1 MHTPQMKL
9 LPLICSMSL
18 AASCPSW
25 ASEQQNRFI
34 EFPSA
39 INTLIYDLD
48 TVRIVTPGR
57 FTIISTRID
66 NPDVMKFE
74 LNTLTALK
82 SYCTRPDGKYPA
94 PSDLFQLG
102 QPDLPVE
109 QIEVGTHAPDKWV
122 FWKYPYRRLEQEHN
136 PAISFH
142 CNAFGQSYNMITNG
156 FRDKEVFDCKRGLR
170 SWFNDESDDPRN
182 AFMMPVKSGTNGWRW
197 YDSVCRAVTHEEPH
211 QPE

>member
-1 MHTPQMKL
+1 
-9 LPLICSMSL
+9 MSL

-102 QPDLPVE
+102 QPDLPV
-109 QIEVGTHAPDKWV
+109 D
-122 FWKYPYRRLEQEHN
+122 
-136 PAISFH
+136 
-142 CNAFGQSYNMITNG
+142 
-156 FRDKEVFDCKRGLR
+156 RGG
-170 SWFNDESDDPRN
+170 DP
-182 AFMMPVKSGTNGWRW
+182 
-197 YDSVCRAVTHEEPH
+197 CI
-211 QPE
+211 